1 MGVRTDRSPT
11 FPVLGSPE
19 PGSGDRLTA
28 TLGGK
33 GASLHRMRRAGLP
46 VPPGFVVPAQEF
58 RNALREGAAPLLQ
71 RLAAAQEGENSPEPA
86 DLLERHPE
94 VRRLAE
100 ALRPRVE
107 AALRELGSSSPRWV
121 VRSSGTFED
130 GQTASYAGVLESFPA
145 LPAEHVTAAVL
156 LCWSTAFLRRAREY
170 SERIGVDPDDMA
182 IAVVVQSMVA
192 AQVSGI
198 LHTRDPV
205 SGEECVIINAARGLA
220 HVAVDGR
227 ITPDTYRCR
236 GRQCEVQ
243 VGSQEWKDV
252 LGPDGIRREDIAA
265 SERRSSVL
273 NLAQRKALLHLAE
286 RVEQLLGG
294 PQDIEWG
301 IEGDRVWLLQARP
314 ITTTGTSIVWTR
326 ANLRELYPEV
336 VSPLTASLIQ
346 RIQAGWHLEYF
357 DQLGFELHHLAPG
370 MRVIRGRPYLN
381 LTLLRCLAEL
391 AGMDP
396 GRIDANLG
404 GSSGPATASGRPDWR
419 RALKT
424 GAPLLRVVWRYL
436 RAHRT
441 APRVIAEARRAGER
455 FHQVDVSSLEDQEVF
470 QGSLDCFR
478 ATQPLYEATAD
489 VAGALEMIHTLAG
502 LALSGDCR
510 EAFSQAGLGDTHGKR
525 EVQDFERVL
534 QIAREEPETREKL
547 RRSES
552 GSPPLESFRGT
563 RFFAAMEEYL
573 ARHGYRGVHE
583 ADTCRPRY
591 AEDPSPLVAA
601 ARSAVVA
608 GKERPDAGAPGASGD
623 PARREKDR
631 ASGSPAAGG
640 PDRAAPTGTR
650 IGRVGEGLLRWMRRL
665 MALRQEVRRTSTR
678 LIAEQR
684 RWELELG
691 RRWAER
697 GWLERPDDYF
707 WLTLDDIEAVLDDAS
722 LADHWLRDRVERRR
736 ERCREWAAEPMPLLW
751 PPGAAAE
758 TASAAAGESEPG
770 AIQGLPVSPG
780 VVEGRVKVL
789 RSLEDREGLE
799 SDRILVAAFAGPSW
813 APFLAGARGL
823 VVEMGGALSHAS
835 ILAREYGLPAVASVV
850 NATECFRDGERIRI
864 DGARGL
870 VWRLD
875 AEGRH
880 DMPGEA
886 EAVPPGDAQR
896 EGEGSDEYRMRKAA

>member
-1 MGVRTDRSPT
+1 MGARTDRSPA

-19 PGSGDRLTA
+19 LEDGIHLIS

-33 GASLHRMRRAGLP
+33 GASLHRMCRAGLP

-58 RNALREGAAPLLQ
+58 RAALREGAAPLLQ
-71 RLAAAQEGENSPEPA
+71 RLAAAQEGEKPPKPA
-86 DLLERHPE
+86 DLLARHPE
-94 VRRLAE
+94 ARPLAD

-107 AALRELGSSSPRWV
+107 AALRDLEGSAPRLV

-130 GQTASYAGVLESFPA
+130 GQIASYAGVLESYPA
-145 LPAEHVTAAVL
+145 LPAENVTAAVL
-156 LCWSTAFLRRAREY
+156 LCWSTAFLQRARAY

-192 AQVSGI
+192 AEVSGI

-205 SGEECVIINAARGLA
+205 TGEECVLIDAARGLA

-236 GRQCEVQ
+236 GRSCEVQ
-243 VGSQEWKDV
+243 LGGQEWKDV
-252 LGPDGIRREDIAA
+252 LGPDGIRCEEVVA
-265 SERRSSVL
+265 SERRNPVL
-273 NLAQRKALLHLAE
+273 NPGQRQTLLDLAE
-286 RVEQLLGG
+286 RVEQLMGG

-301 IEGDRVWLLQARP
+301 IAGDRVWLLQARP
-314 ITTTGTSIVWTR
+314 ITTTTGTTILWTR

-336 VSPLTASLIQ
+336 VSPLTASVIQ
-346 RIQAGWHLEYF
+346 RIQAAWHLEYF
-357 DQLGFELHHLAPG
+357 DKLGFELGHLAPG

-396 GRIDANLG
+396 RRIDANLG
-404 GSSGPATASGRPDWR
+404 GSSGPASAASRPDWR

-424 GAPLLRVVWRYL
+424 GTPLLRVVRHYL
-436 RAHRT
+436 TAHRT
-441 APRVIAEARRAGER
+441 APRVIAEAQRAVKR
-455 FHQVDVSSLEDQEVF
+455 FHQVDLSALEDQEVF
-470 QGSLDCFR
+470 RGSLDCFR
-478 ATQPLYEATAD
+478 ATQPLYETTAD
-489 VAGALEMIHTLAG
+489 VAGALEMINTLAG
-502 LALSGDCR
+502 LILTGDRR
-510 EAFSQAGLGDTHGKR
+510 EAFAQAGLGETHGKR

-547 RRSES
+547 RHSPS
-552 GSPPLESFRGT
+552 GSPPPLEAFRGT
-563 RFFAAMEEYL
+563 RFCAALEEYL
-573 ARHGYRGVHE
+573 AQHGYRGMHE
-583 ADTCRPRY
+583 ADTSRPRY
-591 AEDPSPLVAA
+591 AEDPSPLIAA
-601 ARSAVVA
+601 ARAAVVA
-608 GKERPDAGAPGASGD
+608 GEEQ
-623 PARREKDR
+623 PARGVSGVPGEEKEGR
-631 ASGSPAAGG
+631 VSRTSMAGG
-640 PDRAAPTGTR
+640 PGQGPAAEAR
-650 IGRVGEGLLRWMRRL
+650 IGFAGEGLLRWMRRL

-691 RRWAER
+691 QRWAGR
-697 GWLERPDDYF
+697 GWLERPEDYF
-707 WLTLDDIEAVLDDAS
+707 WLTLEDIEAALEDAS
-722 LADHWLRDRVERRR
+722 LGDYWLRDLVERRR

-751 PPGAAAE
+751 PPGAAETVAAPIEGEAE
-758 TASAAAGESEPG
+758 AG

-799 SDRILVAAFAGPSW
+799 PDRILVASFAGPSW

-835 ILAREYGLPAVASVV
+835 ILAREYGLPAVANVA
-850 NATECFRDGERIRI
+850 NATESFRDGERIRL

-870 VWRLD
+870 VWRLEP
-875 AEGRH
+875 EGRH
-880 DMPGEA
+880 DRPEADETDPAADEPSEEEGGE
-886 EAVPPGDAQR
+886 
-896 EGEGSDEYRMRKAA
+896 EYPIRKAA